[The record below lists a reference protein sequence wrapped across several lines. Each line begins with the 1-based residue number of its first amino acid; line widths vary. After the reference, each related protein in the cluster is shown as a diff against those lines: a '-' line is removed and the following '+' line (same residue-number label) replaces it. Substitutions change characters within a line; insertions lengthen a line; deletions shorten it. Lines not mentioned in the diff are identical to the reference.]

1 MDAMQSIQSLF
12 SNVRRFTWR
21 FMDNENPSQVSCIA
35 FSVEDARERLL
46 QYLQQIES
54 LQEEA
59 KIVDQQ
65 IDTLYKM
72 NSFAAVRSEVDQL
85 RGELEQKLPP
95 IQDNTGCFCTS
106 VFDYSRHMEV
116 HYINGSVW
124 QEMTLQELISTTD
137 PQVYELCLVSFASS
151 LNG

>member
-1 MDAMQSIQSLF
+1 MQSIESLF
-12 SNVRRFTWR
+12 SNVRRFTWH
-21 FMDNENPSQVSCIA
+21 FIDNENPSRISCIA

-65 IDTLYKM
+65 IDTLYKT
-72 NSFAAVRSEVDQL
+72 NSFADVRPEVDQL
-85 RGELEQKLPP
+85 RGELKQKLPP
-95 IQDNTGCFCTS
+95 IENNIGCFCTQL
-106 VFDYSRHMEV
+106 FDHSRHMEV
-116 HYINGSVW
+116 NYVNGGVW

-137 PQVYELCLVSFASS
+137 PQVDELCLVQFTSC